1 MQQAYLY
8 KTISPT
14 QISGLADAILSRVFG
29 FEQVPEMV
37 TLTANQQ
44 GHFHFKAQ
52 LMYEDTIP
60 FPQKR
65 STADKEAEKQKV
77 REIATTFFKKTNEIV
92 KANKQPKVENQD
104 YRPMFQ
110 DRNVDRGAF
119 PSDFP
124 DLFPLQYLQWQSTE
138 PIFHAEYPKNIHYYE
153 VRFRV
158 ELPCMV
164 ENKGLLL
171 EKPETA
177 TVENPTARL
186 SSAAPENH
194 SPQVQKVVDTFM
206 GNAAKTP
213 PKTATVQN
221 EYVVLHINPDDK
233 RYEIMGVES
242 HFVQIVGQESVEL
255 LEIAGENT
263 GLYFL
268 QEANMKLLY
277 WTAEGKVAATKVKGE
292 DSVYIGKEMLEYSQ
306 GITIKFDMLYIV
318 QEFAHEINK
327 SNPEKPTT
335 KEAIA
340 IMQDF
345 SQQYPYF
352 EKIEQNYINPFIER
366 LRNTFGVKELSIVP
380 AQRAKRGDKV
390 YWAPGGV
397 DMMSKTFPSNVY
409 CRISIEDAIT
419 SEKVKIFSQENIF
432 TTTNYTF
439 WNAIKKG
446 VNLWHKGFYRFKL
459 NGDKGYRAEEDI
471 AVTEKDKTGT
481 IYNDSFEIYGQPDH
495 FINLNSLIGVKSN
508 GDYYVHSTQFSF
520 VINHVFAEHLNGKD
534 KGLDT
539 GKAHL
544 AILYHDIFFYFSL
557 INLKEEGQDA
567 LPKDIRLAKEQEQRK
582 KKQDIFNLLWTQI
595 TNLGNP
601 YDNTDGKA
609 IVQGSE
615 DNSTETKGMGADL
628 LTSNSIETS
637 FLKIKREWSK
647 TNEPSQL
654 QEWKIT
660 RICVLNM
667 HLKTSN
673 DDSQYEGG
681 CYDI

>member
-1 MQQAYLY
+1 MSENVDKKQTYLY
-8 KTISPT
+8 KTLSPT
-14 QISGLADAILSRVFG
+14 QISGLADAILSKVFG

-77 REIATTFFKKTNEIV
+77 REIATTFFKKANEIV

-104 YRPMFQ
+104 SVRPMFQ

-242 HFVQIVGQESVEL
+242 HFVQIAGQESVEL
-255 LEIAGENT
+255 LEIAGGNT

-268 QEANMKLLY
+268 QEGNMKLLY

-292 DSVYIGKEMLEYSQ
+292 GNLILEGDDEPKFYRHPMDAKGIYVYDLEGNFRFWIPYTRNEIHYVDEDEMLTFLVSGNIKSFVRETWESIKKEFRGEDKYFYANQIRRYSLCFIGANTFDALSDIIKIFYQEESDDNYYNHGKETGGLMYISDSRELLPYEFRDKDNKRAETTFKPPD
-306 GITIKFDMLYIV
+306 GIPTLGV
-318 QEFAHEINK
+318 TEFMND
-327 SNPEKPTT
+327 PENREKLDKEKKHFFCKWHSHPADGGNVPSGSWILT
-335 KEAIA
+335 KEQLSTQKNIDATEAEIRSTNKDMNF
-340 IMQDF
+340 ILDEV
-345 SQQYPYF
+345 P
-352 EKIEQNYINPFIER
+352 NYSVDKKYYHELPCILFNSYK
-366 LRNTFGVKELSIVP
+366 GKE
-380 AQRAKRGDKV
+380 D
-390 YWAPGGV
+390 
-397 DMMSKTFPSNVY
+397 N
-409 CRISIEDAIT
+409 DAIT
-419 SEKVKIFSQENIF
+419 IYRSNMKTKEDKIADFAKI
-432 TTTNYTF
+432 YTQAPI
-439 WNAIKKG
+439 WGGNEDNPNELAEHIK
-446 VNLWHKGFYRFKL
+446 
-459 NGDKGYRAEEDI
+459 
-471 AVTEKDKTGT
+471 
-481 IYNDSFEIYGQPDH
+481 IYNNQ
-495 FINLNSLIGVKSN
+495 
-508 GDYYVHSTQFSF
+508 T
-520 VINHVFAEHLNGKD
+520 
-534 KGLDT
+534 
-539 GKAHL
+539 
-544 AILYHDIFFYFSL
+544 
-557 INLKEEGQDA
+557 
-567 LPKDIRLAKEQEQRK
+567 LPKTIALMSSWWLD
-582 KKQDIFNLLWTQI
+582 
-595 TNLGNP
+595 
-601 YDNTDGKA
+601 
-609 IVQGSE
+609 E
-615 DNSTETKGMGADL
+615 DKI
-628 LTSNSIETS
+628 TSNWLSVHKN
-637 FLKIKREWSK
+637 FFF
-647 TNEPSQL
+647 
-654 QEWKIT
+654 
-660 RICVLNM
+660 
-667 HLKTSN
+667 
-673 DDSQYEGG
+673 
-681 CYDI
+681 